1 MIVLVKTMLV
11 VSSSDHSH
19 SRPGRPVVVFAHRFG
34 SGGVGQIPAYYITC
48 TPTPSS
54 PVVHPITR
62 RYTVQIYINTCT
74 TYHMYIKAV
83 QNNLSISP
91 RICRLACLA
100 AASRPFSLII
110 RHEILLVQTAP
121 PDRTQASWNNV
132 IPHVFRCPLQTSALR
147 EQAKSTYRETE
158 IVT

>member
-19 SRPGRPVVVFAHRFG
+19 PRPGRLDLVFAHRFG
-34 SGGVGQIPAYYITC
+34 SGGVGQILAYIAC

-54 PVVHPITR
+54 RHVHSITYNIHKV
-62 RYTVQIYINTCT
+62 YTYIHVQHTTCT
-74 TYHMYIKAV
+74 SNGYKAIY
-83 QNNLSISP
+83 LRP
-91 RICRLACLA
+91 LAYCLALPA

-132 IPHVFRCPLQTSALR
+132 ILHAFRCPLQTSALR
-147 EQAKSTYRETE
+147 EQAKRKYCEPE